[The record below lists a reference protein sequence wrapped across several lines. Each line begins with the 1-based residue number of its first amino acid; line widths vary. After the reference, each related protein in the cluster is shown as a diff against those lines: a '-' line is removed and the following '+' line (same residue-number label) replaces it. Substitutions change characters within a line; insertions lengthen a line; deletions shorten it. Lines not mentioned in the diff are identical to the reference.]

1 MILAFCVDDQGGLAF
16 NHRRQSRDRALVAN
30 LLAAAGA
37 RPVFCLPYSAG
48 LFDPGTVTV
57 VDAPGAVPADGIL
70 FLENTDPAA
79 YIPHAEELLL
89 YRWNRLY
96 PADLT
101 LNGTP
106 VQWGYRLQD
115 ATDFAGTSHEKI
127 TRERYVKKKG
137 HNMAKGKKKTTLWVV
152 LAAVILAIF
161 ALGKLG
167 GSEPGTTARQTTAA
181 VTETTVQ
188 TTAGTTAKQTAGSAK
203 AKTAAKKKQTAANVP
218 AFSGKPYVVLDDN
231 QPDFSAKDKKR
242 RSAYESYAPLDSLG
256 RCGVAFACLCK
267 ETMPTE
273 KRGEIGQVRPSGWH
287 TVKYDTVDGKYLYN
301 RCHLIGYQLSAENA
315 NTRNL
320 ITGTRYLNTQ
330 GMLPFENLVA
340 DYIKETGNHV
350 LYRVT
355 PIFSGDDL
363 VAKGVEMEAW
373 SVEDRGDGV
382 CFHVYCYNNQPGIKI
397 DYATGDSHT
406 TDGRTGT
413 THCQKSN

>member
-1 MILAFCVDDQGGLAF
+1 
-16 NHRRQSRDRALVAN
+16 
-30 LLAAAGA
+30 
-37 RPVFCLPYSAG
+37 
-48 LFDPGTVTV
+48 
-57 VDAPGAVPADGIL
+57 
-70 FLENTDPAA
+70 
-79 YIPHAEELLL
+79 
-89 YRWNRLY
+89 
-96 PADLT
+96 
-101 LNGTP
+101 
-106 VQWGYRLQD
+106 
-115 ATDFAGTSHEKI
+115 
-127 TRERYVKKKG
+127 
-137 HNMAKGKKKTTLWVV
+137 MAKGKKKTTLWVV

-167 GSEPGTTARQTTAA
+167 GSEPGTTAQQTTAA

-188 TTAGTTAKQTAGSAK
+188 TTDTTTVKQTAGTAK

-231 QPDFSAKDKKR
+231 QPRFSAKDKKR

-273 KRGEIGQVRPSGWH
+273 KRGEIGQVRLSGWH

-340 DYIKETGNHV
+340 DYIKETG
-350 LYRVT
+350 T
-355 PIFSGDDL
+355 TGSSKSS
-363 VAKGVEMEAW
+363 AK
-373 SVEDRGDGV
+373 ST
-382 CFHVYCYNNQPGIKI
+382 KK
-397 DYATGDSHT
+397 HT
-406 TDGRTGT
+406 TEPKATKSAAKSSGQSSRTVYTTPTGRCYHYLSGCGGKNSKKT
-413 THCQKSN
+413 TLKEAKSRGLRPCKKCAA

>member
-1 MILAFCVDDQGGLAF
+1 
-16 NHRRQSRDRALVAN
+16 
-30 LLAAAGA
+30 
-37 RPVFCLPYSAG
+37 
-48 LFDPGTVTV
+48 
-57 VDAPGAVPADGIL
+57 
-70 FLENTDPAA
+70 
-79 YIPHAEELLL
+79 
-89 YRWNRLY
+89 
-96 PADLT
+96 
-101 LNGTP
+101 
-106 VQWGYRLQD
+106 
-115 ATDFAGTSHEKI
+115 
-127 TRERYVKKKG
+127 
-137 HNMAKGKKKTTLWVV
+137 MAKGKKKTTLWVV

-188 TTAGTTAKQTAGSAK
+188 TTAGTTAKQTAGTAK

-231 QPDFSAKDKKR
+231 QPRFSAKDKKR

-340 DYIKETGNHV
+340 DYVKETDNHFQ
-350 LYRVT
+350 RRR
-355 PIFSGDDL
+355 SG
-363 VAKGVEMEAW
+363 GQGG
-373 SVEDRGDGV
+373 GDGGLV
-382 CFHVYCYNNQPGIKI
+382 RGGPGRRRVLPCVLLQQPAG
-397 DYATGDSHT
+397 
-406 TDGRTGT
+406 
-413 THCQKSN
+413 N

>member
-1 MILAFCVDDQGGLAF
+1 
-16 NHRRQSRDRALVAN
+16 
-30 LLAAAGA
+30 
-37 RPVFCLPYSAG
+37 
-48 LFDPGTVTV
+48 
-57 VDAPGAVPADGIL
+57 
-70 FLENTDPAA
+70 
-79 YIPHAEELLL
+79 
-89 YRWNRLY
+89 
-96 PADLT
+96 
-101 LNGTP
+101 
-106 VQWGYRLQD
+106 
-115 ATDFAGTSHEKI
+115 
-127 TRERYVKKKG
+127 
-137 HNMAKGKKKTTLWVV
+137 MAKGKKKTTLWVV

-167 GSEPGTTARQTTAA
+167 GGEPGTTARQTTAA

-188 TTAGTTAKQTAGSAK
+188 TTAGTTAKQTAGTAK

-231 QPDFSAKDKKR
+231 QPRFSAKDKKR

-355 PIFSGDDL
+355 SVFSGNDL

-373 SVEDRGDGV
+373 SVEDGGDGV

>member
-1 MILAFCVDDQGGLAF
+1 
-16 NHRRQSRDRALVAN
+16 
-30 LLAAAGA
+30 
-37 RPVFCLPYSAG
+37 
-48 LFDPGTVTV
+48 
-57 VDAPGAVPADGIL
+57 
-70 FLENTDPAA
+70 
-79 YIPHAEELLL
+79 
-89 YRWNRLY
+89 
-96 PADLT
+96 
-101 LNGTP
+101 
-106 VQWGYRLQD
+106 
-115 ATDFAGTSHEKI
+115 
-127 TRERYVKKKG
+127 
-137 HNMAKGKKKTTLWVV
+137 MAKGKKKTTLWVV

-167 GSEPGTTARQTTAA
+167 GSEPGTTAQQTTAA

-188 TTAGTTAKQTAGSAK
+188 TTAGTTAKQTGGTAK
-203 AKTAAKKKQTAANVP
+203 AKTAAKKKQTAAKVP
-218 AFSGKPYVVLDDN
+218 AFSGKPYVVLDNN
-231 QPDFSAKDKKR
+231 QPRFSAKDKKR

-315 NTRNL
+315 NTRN
-320 ITGTRYLNTQ
+320 
-330 GMLPFENLVA
+330 
-340 DYIKETGNHV
+340 HV

-373 SVEDRGDGV
+373 SVEDGGDGV

-397 DYATGDSHT
+397 NYATGDSHT

>member
-1 MILAFCVDDQGGLAF
+1 
-16 NHRRQSRDRALVAN
+16 
-30 LLAAAGA
+30 
-37 RPVFCLPYSAG
+37 
-48 LFDPGTVTV
+48 
-57 VDAPGAVPADGIL
+57 
-70 FLENTDPAA
+70 
-79 YIPHAEELLL
+79 
-89 YRWNRLY
+89 
-96 PADLT
+96 
-101 LNGTP
+101 
-106 VQWGYRLQD
+106 
-115 ATDFAGTSHEKI
+115 
-127 TRERYVKKKG
+127 
-137 HNMAKGKKKTTLWVV
+137 MAKGKKKTTLWVV

-181 VTETTVQ
+181 VTETTMQ
-188 TTAGTTAKQTAGSAK
+188 TTAGTAK

-218 AFSGKPYVVLDDN
+218 AFSGKPYVVLGDN
-231 QPDFSAKDKKR
+231 QPRFSAKDKKR

-256 RCGVAFACLCK
+256 RCGMVFACLCK

-373 SVEDRGDGV
+373 SVEDGGDGV

-413 THCQKSN
+413 TYCQKSN

>member
-1 MILAFCVDDQGGLAF
+1 
-16 NHRRQSRDRALVAN
+16 
-30 LLAAAGA
+30 
-37 RPVFCLPYSAG
+37 
-48 LFDPGTVTV
+48 
-57 VDAPGAVPADGIL
+57 
-70 FLENTDPAA
+70 
-79 YIPHAEELLL
+79 
-89 YRWNRLY
+89 
-96 PADLT
+96 
-101 LNGTP
+101 
-106 VQWGYRLQD
+106 
-115 ATDFAGTSHEKI
+115 
-127 TRERYVKKKG
+127 
-137 HNMAKGKKKTTLWVV
+137 MAKGKKKTTLWVV

-181 VTETTVQ
+181 VMETTVQ
-188 TTAGTTAKQTAGSAK
+188 TTAGTTAKQTTGTAK
-203 AKTAAKKKQTAANVP
+203 AKTAAKKKQTAGNVP

-231 QPDFSAKDKKR
+231 QPRFSAKDKKR

-267 ETMPTE
+267 GTMPTE

-373 SVEDRGDGV
+373 SVEDGGDGV
-382 CFHVYCYNNQPGIKI
+382 CFHVYCYNNQPEIKI

>member
-1 MILAFCVDDQGGLAF
+1 
-16 NHRRQSRDRALVAN
+16 
-30 LLAAAGA
+30 
-37 RPVFCLPYSAG
+37 
-48 LFDPGTVTV
+48 
-57 VDAPGAVPADGIL
+57 
-70 FLENTDPAA
+70 
-79 YIPHAEELLL
+79 
-89 YRWNRLY
+89 
-96 PADLT
+96 
-101 LNGTP
+101 
-106 VQWGYRLQD
+106 
-115 ATDFAGTSHEKI
+115 
-127 TRERYVKKKG
+127 
-137 HNMAKGKKKTTLWVV
+137 MAKGKKKTTLWVV

-188 TTAGTTAKQTAGSAK
+188 TTAGTAK

-218 AFSGKPYVVLDDN
+218 AFSGKPYVVLGDN
-231 QPDFSAKDKKR
+231 QPRFSAKDKKR

-256 RCGVAFACLCK
+256 RCGMVFACLCK

-373 SVEDRGDGV
+373 SVEDGGDGV

>member
-1 MILAFCVDDQGGLAF
+1 
-16 NHRRQSRDRALVAN
+16 
-30 LLAAAGA
+30 
-37 RPVFCLPYSAG
+37 
-48 LFDPGTVTV
+48 
-57 VDAPGAVPADGIL
+57 
-70 FLENTDPAA
+70 
-79 YIPHAEELLL
+79 
-89 YRWNRLY
+89 
-96 PADLT
+96 
-101 LNGTP
+101 
-106 VQWGYRLQD
+106 
-115 ATDFAGTSHEKI
+115 
-127 TRERYVKKKG
+127 
-137 HNMAKGKKKTTLWVV
+137 MAKGKKKTTLWVV

-167 GSEPGTTARQTTAA
+167 GSEPGTTARQTTA
-181 VTETTVQ
+181 
-188 TTAGTTAKQTAGSAK
+188 GTTAKQTAGTAK

-231 QPDFSAKDKKR
+231 QPRFSAKDKKR

-355 PIFSGDDL
+355 PIFSGDDP

-406 TDGRTGT
+406 TDGRIGT

>member
-1 MILAFCVDDQGGLAF
+1 MWLLG
-16 NHRRQSRDRALVAN
+16 
-30 LLAAAGA
+30 LAAAA
-37 RPVFCLPYSAG
+37 MLSVSACAQEIPEESLNG
-48 LFDPGTVTV
+48 NGSVSAEENQAESADGDSQAVSSSENGGNRVSSASGTSFNLA
-57 VDAPGAVPADGIL
+57 DVPAYSGQPYVAVNGNVPY
-70 FLENTDPAA
+70 FTD
-79 YIPHAEELLL
+79 
-89 YRWNRLY
+89 
-96 PADLT
+96 ADLT
-101 LNGTP
+101 D
-106 VQWGYRLQD
+106 VS
-115 ATDFAGTSHEKI
+115 F
-127 TRERYVKKKG
+127 
-137 HNMAKGKKKTTLWVV
+137 
-152 LAAVILAIF
+152 
-161 ALGKLG
+161 
-167 GSEPGTTARQTTAA
+167 
-181 VTETTVQ
+181 
-188 TTAGTTAKQTAGSAK
+188 
-203 AKTAAKKKQTAANVP
+203 
-218 AFSGKPYVVLDDN
+218 
-231 QPDFSAKDKKR
+231 
-242 RSAYESYAPLDSLG
+242 ESYSDLDSLG

-373 SVEDRGDGV
+373 SVEDDGV
-382 CFHVYCYNNQPGIKI
+382 CFHVYCYNNQPGIQI

>member
-1 MILAFCVDDQGGLAF
+1 
-16 NHRRQSRDRALVAN
+16 
-30 LLAAAGA
+30 
-37 RPVFCLPYSAG
+37 
-48 LFDPGTVTV
+48 
-57 VDAPGAVPADGIL
+57 
-70 FLENTDPAA
+70 
-79 YIPHAEELLL
+79 
-89 YRWNRLY
+89 
-96 PADLT
+96 
-101 LNGTP
+101 
-106 VQWGYRLQD
+106 
-115 ATDFAGTSHEKI
+115 
-127 TRERYVKKKG
+127 
-137 HNMAKGKKKTTLWVV
+137 MAKGKKKTTLWVV

-181 VTETTVQ
+181 VTETTAQ
-188 TTAGTTAKQTAGSAK
+188 ATDTTTEKQTADSAK

-231 QPDFSAKDKKR
+231 QPRFSAKDKKR

-355 PIFSGDDL
+355 PIFSGNDL
-363 VAKGVEMEAW
+363 VAKGG
-373 SVEDRGDGV
+373 GDGGLV
-382 CFHVYCYNNQPGIKI
+382 RGGRRRRCVLPCVLLQQPAGNPNRLRHRRQSHHRRPYRHHSLSEIQLINTPSGAVAAAWGVVLI
-397 DYATGDSHT
+397 DSTI
-406 TDGRTGT
+406 
-413 THCQKSN
+413 

>member
-1 MILAFCVDDQGGLAF
+1 M
-16 NHRRQSRDRALVAN
+16 
-30 LLAAAGA
+30 
-37 RPVFCLPYSAG
+37 
-48 LFDPGTVTV
+48 
-57 VDAPGAVPADGIL
+57 
-70 FLENTDPAA
+70 
-79 YIPHAEELLL
+79 
-89 YRWNRLY
+89 
-96 PADLT
+96 
-101 LNGTP
+101 
-106 VQWGYRLQD
+106 
-115 ATDFAGTSHEKI
+115 
-127 TRERYVKKKG
+127 
-137 HNMAKGKKKTTLWVV
+137 V

-161 ALGKLG
+161 VLGKLG

-188 TTAGTTAKQTAGSAK
+188 TTADTTAKQTAGTAK
-203 AKTAAKKKQTAANVP
+203 AKTAAKKKQTAAKVP

-231 QPDFSAKDKKR
+231 QPRFSAKDKKR

-287 TVKYDTVDGKYLYN
+287 TVKYATVDGKYLYN

-382 CFHVYCYNNQPGIKI
+382 CFHVYCYNNQPGIQI

-413 THCQKSN
+413 THCQKAN

>member
-1 MILAFCVDDQGGLAF
+1 
-16 NHRRQSRDRALVAN
+16 
-30 LLAAAGA
+30 
-37 RPVFCLPYSAG
+37 
-48 LFDPGTVTV
+48 
-57 VDAPGAVPADGIL
+57 
-70 FLENTDPAA
+70 
-79 YIPHAEELLL
+79 
-89 YRWNRLY
+89 
-96 PADLT
+96 
-101 LNGTP
+101 
-106 VQWGYRLQD
+106 
-115 ATDFAGTSHEKI
+115 
-127 TRERYVKKKG
+127 
-137 HNMAKGKKKTTLWVV
+137 MAKGKKKTTLWVV

-167 GSEPGTTARQTTAA
+167 GSDPGTTAA

-188 TTAGTTAKQTAGSAK
+188 TTDTTTEKQTADSAK

-231 QPDFSAKDKKR
+231 QPHFSAKDKKR

-256 RCGVAFACLCK
+256 RCGVAFACVCE

-355 PIFSGDDL
+355 PIFSGNDL

-373 SVEDRGDGV
+373 SVEDGGDGV
-382 CFHVYCYNNQPGIKI
+382 CFHVYCYNNQPGIQI

-406 TDGRTGT
+406 TDGRAGT

>member
-1 MILAFCVDDQGGLAF
+1 
-16 NHRRQSRDRALVAN
+16 
-30 LLAAAGA
+30 
-37 RPVFCLPYSAG
+37 
-48 LFDPGTVTV
+48 
-57 VDAPGAVPADGIL
+57 
-70 FLENTDPAA
+70 
-79 YIPHAEELLL
+79 
-89 YRWNRLY
+89 
-96 PADLT
+96 
-101 LNGTP
+101 
-106 VQWGYRLQD
+106 
-115 ATDFAGTSHEKI
+115 
-127 TRERYVKKKG
+127 
-137 HNMAKGKKKTTLWVV
+137 MAKGKKKTTLWVV
-152 LAAVILAIF
+152 LVAVILAIF

-167 GSEPGTTARQTTAA
+167 GSEPDTTARQTTAA

-188 TTAGTTAKQTAGSAK
+188 TTAGTTAKQTAGTAK

-231 QPDFSAKDKKR
+231 QPRFSAKDKKR

-315 NTRNL
+315 NTRN
-320 ITGTRYLNTQ
+320 
-330 GMLPFENLVA
+330 
-340 DYIKETGNHV
+340 HV

-373 SVEDRGDGV
+373 SVEDGGDGV

>member
-1 MILAFCVDDQGGLAF
+1 
-16 NHRRQSRDRALVAN
+16 
-30 LLAAAGA
+30 
-37 RPVFCLPYSAG
+37 
-48 LFDPGTVTV
+48 
-57 VDAPGAVPADGIL
+57 
-70 FLENTDPAA
+70 
-79 YIPHAEELLL
+79 
-89 YRWNRLY
+89 
-96 PADLT
+96 
-101 LNGTP
+101 
-106 VQWGYRLQD
+106 
-115 ATDFAGTSHEKI
+115 
-127 TRERYVKKKG
+127 
-137 HNMAKGKKKTTLWVV
+137 MAKGKKKTTLWVV

-188 TTAGTTAKQTAGSAK
+188 TTDTTPEKQTADSAK
-203 AKTAAKKKQTAANVP
+203 AKTAAKKKQTAAKVP

-231 QPDFSAKDKKR
+231 QPRFSAKDKKR
-242 RSAYESYAPLDSLG
+242 RSAYETYAPLDSLG
-256 RCGVAFACLCK
+256 RCGVAFACVCK

-350 LYRVT
+350 LYRW
-355 PIFSGDDL
+355 P
-363 VAKGVEMEAW
+363 
-373 SVEDRGDGV
+373 RGWRWRLG
-382 CFHVYCYNNQPGIKI
+382 PW
-397 DYATGDSHT
+397 
-406 TDGRTGT
+406 RTGATACASMCIAT
-413 THCQKSN
+413 TTSRELKSTTPPATATPQMAVPAPLIVRNPINKHPKRCRCGRLGCCFD

>member
-1 MILAFCVDDQGGLAF
+1 M
-16 NHRRQSRDRALVAN
+16 
-30 LLAAAGA
+30 
-37 RPVFCLPYSAG
+37 
-48 LFDPGTVTV
+48 
-57 VDAPGAVPADGIL
+57 
-70 FLENTDPAA
+70 E
-79 YIPHAEELLL
+79 
-89 YRWNRLY
+89 
-96 PADLT
+96 
-101 LNGTP
+101 
-106 VQWGYRLQD
+106 
-115 ATDFAGTSHEKI
+115 
-127 TRERYVKKKG
+127 
-137 HNMAKGKKKTTLWVV
+137 KGKKKTTLWVV

-188 TTAGTTAKQTAGSAK
+188 TTDTTTEKQTAGTAK
-203 AKTAAKKKQTAANVP
+203 AKTAAKKKQTAAKVP

-231 QPDFSAKDKKR
+231 QPRFSAKDKKR

-315 NTRNL
+315 N
-320 ITGTRYLNTQ
+320 
-330 GMLPFENLVA
+330 
-340 DYIKETGNHV
+340 HV